1 MGCGFC
7 AAEFSHTSSFR
18 AAVCSTGFLYLWHIH
33 SHPLHHSFNVRKIA
47 MSTTLLPPR
56 RSTDAKKIAC
66 EIREQHRLSNVA
78 KAELLELIAH
88 FDEHEL
94 SEALGASSTVDW
106 LQRELR
112 YPVSTA
118 YEYVRIGR
126 KLQDF
131 PLLAA
136 AFRRA
141 ELDYTTVRFLLP
153 YMTEINEAD
162 LVELGRTLCHA
173 ELRQALAG
181 APSDDDKDPDEP
193 YFEIDTRS
201 SGMMEGRF
209 LIPAILGELLKSA
222 LKIAQLANYD
232 FKGDDIEAQLA
243 ADVISTM
250 EKELREMYG
259 DALVDACDPQPTAEE
274 ECAILPPEID
284 EACPSEQVSAP
295 RPDTK
300 ITMEKLLQVPTRFGA
315 VANVDLYNAFVN
327 MIQMVR
333 ANPTTPVR
341 APGANVTIM
350 LTEDGKAWM
359 PQNPQIPSPV
369 VRDYVADAM
378 YRMHISDP
386 AGITLSYG
394 RERRFASDAQI
405 GALLAVW
412 GHQCAMPGCT
422 HTRFIEIHHITE
434 WAEGGRTDMD
444 NLIPLC
450 STCHSK
456 VSHGLAH
463 ITQVGPDLEFRFKD
477 GSRFISRNRGLPE
490 RADDFDGPMREYDF
504 ISGQSF
510 E

>member
-1 MGCGFC
+1 M
-7 AAEFSHTSSFR
+7 T
-18 AAVCSTGFLYLWHIH
+18 
-33 SHPLHHSFNVRKIA
+33 
-47 MSTTLLPPR
+47 TTLLPPR
-56 RSTDAKKIAC
+56 RSTDAKTIAG
-66 EIREQHRLSNVA
+66 EIREQHRLTNVA

-118 YEYVRIGR
+118 YEYVRVGR
-126 KLQDF
+126 KLRDF

-141 ELDYTTVRFLLP
+141 ELDYTTVRFLLQ
-153 YMTEINEAD
+153 YMTEANESD

-181 APSDDDKDPDEP
+181 APKDDDRDPDEP
-193 YFEIDTRS
+193 YFNLDTRS
-201 SGMMEGRF
+201 DGMWAGDF
-209 LIPAILGELLKSA
+209 LLTPMMGEILKSA

-232 FKGDDIEAQLA
+232 LEGEDIEALLNE
-243 ADVISTM
+243 DVKAVM
-250 EKELREMYG
+250 EQELREMFG
-259 DALVDACDPQPTAEE
+259 DALVDACDPQATAEE
-274 ECAILPPEID
+274 ECAVPRPEIE
-284 EACPSEQVSAP
+284 EACPGEQVAAL

-300 ITMEKLLQVPTRFGA
+300 ITMEKLLRVPTRFGA

-333 ANPTTPVR
+333 ANPVTPVR

-359 PQNPQIPSPV
+359 PQNPQVPSSV
-369 VRDYVADAM
+369 VRDYVANAM
-378 YRMHISDP
+378 YRMHITDP
-386 AGITLSYG
+386 AGLTLSYG

-405 GALLAVW
+405 GALLDVW

-422 HTRFIEIHHITE
+422 HTRFIEIHHIKE
-434 WAEGGRTDMD
+434 WAEGGRTDIG

-463 ITQVGPDLEFRFKD
+463 ITQEGPNLEFRFKD

-490 RADDFDGPMREYDF
+490 RADDYEGPMREYEFRPDL
-504 ISGQSF
+504 SF